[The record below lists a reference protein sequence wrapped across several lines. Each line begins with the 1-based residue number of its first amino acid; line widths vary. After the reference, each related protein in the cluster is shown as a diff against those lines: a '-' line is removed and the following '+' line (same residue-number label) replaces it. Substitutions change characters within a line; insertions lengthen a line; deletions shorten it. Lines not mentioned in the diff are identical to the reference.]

1 MRAVVVSVLAA
12 GALLFAASS
21 RAAPADDA
29 AAVVERLYAAL
40 VTVATTEPEP
50 TLAQRVDEL
59 TPVIE
64 STHNL
69 ATMARIT
76 VRRFWRDWTEAERER
91 FVATFSRLSVTTYA
105 SRFASVGPDTFA
117 VLGGETVSE
126 NRAKVQAVIHR
137 RDADDVPMDYLLQLD
152 DSGWRIVNVDADGV
166 SELSLMGSKYF
177 EILDSGDFDSLIAE
191 IEGEIAELVGSDS
204 VQER

>member
-1 MRAVVVSVLAA
+1 MRAVVGSALAA
-12 GALLFAASS
+12 AALLFAASS

-40 VTVATTEPEP
+40 VTVATTEPEL

-59 TPVIE
+59 APVIE
-64 STHNL
+64 STHDL

-76 VRRFWRDWTEAERER
+76 VRRFWRGWTEAERER
-91 FVATFSRLSVTTYA
+91 FVETFSRLSVTTYA

-117 VLGGETVSE
+117 VLGGGTVAE
-126 NRAKVQAVIHR
+126 NRARVQAVIRR

-152 DSGWRIVNVDADGV
+152 DNGWRIVNVDADGV
-166 SELSLMGSKYF
+166 SELSLMRSKYF
-177 EILDSGDFDSLIAE
+177 EILDTGDFDALIAE
-191 IEGEIAELVGSDS
+191 LESEIAEIVGSDPG
-204 VQER
+204 V